1 MKNQL
6 NVTLLAPGAMIE
18 GNLILDHGLSL
29 FGIVDGNLIANEGLL
44 HIGQGGLVKGQV
56 EGEHVRVDGT
66 VEGDLHA
73 RGSLEIN
80 GRVKGNIFYCGSIR
94 LGPSASLDGQLKRV
108 GRELVIENTATASAD
123 PTPSNVQHLSRPASA
138 V

>member
-80 GRVKGNIFYCGSIR
+80 GRVKGNIFYCGTIR
-94 LGPSASLDGQLKRV
+94 LGPAASLEGQLKRV
-108 GRELVIENTATASAD
+108 ARELVIENRATEAVE
-123 PTPSNVQHLSRPASA
+123 PSNVQHLPRAGASGT
-138 V
+138 

>member
-6 NVTLLAPGAMIE
+6 NVTLLAPGATIE

-56 EGEHVRVDGT
+56 DGEHVRVDGT
-66 VEGDLHA
+66 VEGDIHA

-80 GRVKGNIFYCGSIR
+80 GRVKGNIFYCGTIR
-94 LGPSASLDGQLKRV
+94 LGPSASLEGQFKRV
-108 GRELVIENTATASAD
+108 ARELVIENGVKEVTEAQ
-123 PTPSNVQHLSRPASA
+123 NVQAIQRSA
-138 V
+138 GAAA

>member
-6 NVTLLAPGAMIE
+6 NVTLLAPGATIE

-56 EGEHVRVDGT
+56 DGEHVRVDGT
-66 VEGDLHA
+66 VEGDIHA

-80 GRVKGNIFYCGSIR
+80 GRVKGNIFYCGTIR
-94 LGPSASLDGQLKRV
+94 LGPSASLEGQFKRV
-108 GRELVIENTATASAD
+108 ARELVIENGVKEVTEAQ
-123 PTPSNVQHLSRPASA
+123 NVQSIQRSA
-138 V
+138 GAAA

>member
-6 NVTLLAPGAMIE
+6 NVTLLAPGATIE

-56 EGEHVRVDGT
+56 DGEHVRVDGT
-66 VEGDLHA
+66 VEGDIHA

-80 GRVKGNIFYCGSIR
+80 GRVKGNIFYCGTIR
-94 LGPSASLDGQLKRV
+94 LGPSASLEGQFKRV
-108 GRELVIENTATASAD
+108 ARELVIENGVKEVIEAQNVRSIQRSAG
-123 PTPSNVQHLSRPASA
+123 AA
-138 V
+138 A